1 MLPSLSAGN
10 AEQKTFRSAFVW
22 RTTQPYST
30 YGLRLCLPAATVL
43 PIVRNE
49 KFGTSS
55 FYEQLLGQAERL
67 ACVCNVQGLRT
78 ARQPWGTTI
87 PHPILGI
94 GFVDLLQVLRALT
107 AVAAGF

>member
-1 MLPSLSAGN
+1 
-10 AEQKTFRSAFVW
+10 
-22 RTTQPYST
+22 
-30 YGLRLCLPAATVL
+30 LCLPAATVL
-43 PIVRNE
+43 PIVRKK

-55 FYEQLLGQAERL
+55 FYEQLLGQAL
-67 ACVCNVQGLRT
+67 AYVCNVQGLRT